1 MNLLDV
7 VLIAVALSMDACAI
21 TISNCTVY
29 KCDLDGKKEWSMPVA
44 FAVFQ
49 GLMPLL
55 GYLLG
60 SLFSSMVGSFAGFLT
75 AGIFFFLAIKIVLD
89 MKEKKEYEVCP
100 VKDKKQ
106 KNNGDFTFVILLV
119 QGIATS
125 IDALAVGI
133 TFINLSFSVF
143 LAVLTISLITAVLV
157 SLALIFG
164 KKLGALFGKY
174 SQWIGAGLLF
184 ILAVKSLIEAIIEII

>member
-1 MNLLDV
+1 MNIFDV
-7 VLIAVALSMDACAI
+7 ILIAVALSMDACAI

-60 SLFSSMVGSFAGFLT
+60 SLFSSVISTFAGFLT
-75 AGIFFFLAIKIVLD
+75 AGIFFFLSINIVVD
-89 MKEKKEYEVCP
+89 MKKEQHDVCP
-100 VKDKKQ
+100 VKDEQTKK
-106 KNNGDFTFVILLV
+106 KSKFTILILLA
-119 QGIATS
+119 QGLATS

-133 TFINLSFSVF
+133 TFINLTFSVF
-143 LAVLTISLITAVLV
+143 LAVLTVALITAILV

-174 SQWIGAGLLF
+174 SQWVGAGLLF
-184 ILAVKSLIEAIIEII
+184 VLAVKSLVQAIIEIV